1 MKTLIQES
9 FKESKKLVR
18 RKDKDRPLLLHWG
31 IQYNTM
37 RCVQGL

>member
-18 RKDKDRPLLLHWG
+18 RKDKDRPLLHWG
-31 IQYNTM
+31 IQYNTT